1 MDRKTASKEI
11 AIFFGTTLGS
21 SFFVFWGP
29 LAFFKIPTGS
39 FVSQVR
45 GPWWAIVLFLIGGFV
60 PSLTGLFLTWKWEGG
75 KGLRWLGRR
84 VLQVKIGWMGY
95 LAAVAIVLF
104 GSLGEVLISRLLNQ
118 NSFDL
123 TLFVHQLGSLL
134 PLLIIGPL
142 SEEIG
147 WRGYAQDRLQKI
159 FDPIIASIILGIFWA
174 LWHLPL
180 FFMAGTAQHELGLPF
195 LPFLVTLAGLSVCY
209 GWLHNNTGRSIWT
222 AIFFHWVYT
231 YFSQVVSTGT
241 SQTILFS
248 WLKGIP
254 YLIAAALVIA
264 AWKTSSQPE
273 LKEAVAR

>member
-1 MDRKTASKEI
+1 MDRNTASKEI
-11 AIFFGTTLGS
+11 AIFFAITLGA

-29 LAFFKIPTGS
+29 LALFKIPTIS

-45 GPWWAIVLFLIGGFV
+45 GPWWAISLFLIGGFV
-60 PSLTGLFLTWKWEGG
+60 PSITSLFLTWKWEGV
-75 KGLRWLGRR
+75 KGLHRLGRR
-84 VLQVKIGWMGY
+84 VFQIKIGWLWY
-95 LAAVAIVLF
+95 LVAVVIVLF
-104 GSLGEVLISRLLNQ
+104 GSTGEIIISRLVNR
-118 NSFDL
+118 NPFDL
-123 TLFVHQLGSLL
+123 TLFVQQLGSFL

-159 FDPIIASIILGIFWA
+159 FDPILASVILGVFWA

-180 FFMAGTAQHELGLPF
+180 FFIVGAAQHELGLPF
-195 LPFLVTLAGLSVCY
+195 LPFLFTLAALSVCY
-209 GWLHNNTGRSIWT
+209 GWLHNNTDRSIWT

-241 SQTILFS
+241 GQTILFS
-248 WLKGIP
+248 WLKCIP
-254 YLIAAALVIA
+254 YVIAAALVIA

-273 LKEAVAR
+273 MKEARAL